1 MGIVGSVRTTVT
13 VDDDVMAE
21 VDRLRHAQI
30 LGLSEALNHLARAGI
45 AAAASSGSASYEH
58 RSATIGIRVDV
69 SNIGEVL
76 ELLDAD

>member
-1 MGIVGSVRTTVT
+1 MRTTVT

-21 VDRLRHAQI
+21 VDRLRHAQN

-45 AAAASSGSASYEH
+45 AAAASSGSPSYEH
-58 RSATIGIRVDV
+58 RNTTIDIRVDV